1 MLMRQKF
8 FLRGIR
14 RKLSKKREFIENDV
28 LLSQFM
34 LCQNINK
41 YNNGLCKSG
50 SSYKERW
57 NVNRKID
64 ENHMNTSAHE
74 INKLTLTLTL
84 NASLLCM
91 VKQPNLK
98 LEPVACVYY
107 KVIGAWWISAHPWE
121 VRDRVCLAKQVSV
134 RFAGNLALISCTRPR
149 THPSLARVPEGLIRS
164 YGRRSAGYQMLIMR
178 SRMLTYPP
186 SQPLFALVTQRSLSN
201 AGERALRDETK
212 QWLRRRLQ
220 CALTNAA

>member
-1 MLMRQKF
+1 M
-8 FLRGIR
+8 
-14 RKLSKKREFIENDV
+14 
-28 LLSQFM
+28 
-34 LCQNINK
+34 
-41 YNNGLCKSG
+41 
-50 SSYKERW
+50 
-57 NVNRKID
+57 
-64 ENHMNTSAHE
+64 
-74 INKLTLTLTL
+74 TLTL

-98 LEPVACVYY
+98 LEPVACVYF

-121 VRDRVCLAKQVSV
+121 VRDRVCLARQVSV

-149 THPSLARVPEGLIRS
+149 THPSLARVPEGFIRS

-178 SRMLTYPP
+178 SRTLTYPP

-220 CALTNAA
+220 CALNQCSLGTINHSVRLLQINWKFSLSPPPTPSLSHPWYITRY

>member
-1 MLMRQKF
+1 
-8 FLRGIR
+8 
-14 RKLSKKREFIENDV
+14 
-28 LLSQFM
+28 
-34 LCQNINK
+34 
-41 YNNGLCKSG
+41 
-50 SSYKERW
+50 
-57 NVNRKID
+57 
-64 ENHMNTSAHE
+64 
-74 INKLTLTLTL
+74 
-84 NASLLCM
+84 M

-98 LEPVACVYY
+98 LESVACVYF

-121 VRDRVCLAKQVSV
+121 VRDRVCLAGQVSV

-201 AGERALRDETK
+201 AWRDKTMASKETTVCVNQCSLGK
-212 QWLRRRLQ
+212 INYCVHLLQ
-220 CALTNAA
+220 INWKFSLSPPLSPSLSLTHDISRVIRNLQVVYRKSCSLISYASSHLLDM

>member
-8 FLRGIR
+8 FLRGIQ

-64 ENHMNTSAHE
+64 EKHMNTSAH
-74 INKLTLTLTL
+74 
-84 NASLLCM
+84 
-91 VKQPNLK
+91 
-98 LEPVACVYY
+98 
-107 KVIGAWWISAHPWE
+107 
-121 VRDRVCLAKQVSV
+121 
-134 RFAGNLALISCTRPR
+134 
-149 THPSLARVPEGLIRS
+149 
-164 YGRRSAGYQMLIMR
+164 
-178 SRMLTYPP
+178 
-186 SQPLFALVTQRSLSN
+186 
-201 AGERALRDETK
+201 
-212 QWLRRRLQ
+212 
-220 CALTNAA
+220 

>member
-1 MLMRQKF
+1 M
-8 FLRGIR
+8 
-14 RKLSKKREFIENDV
+14 
-28 LLSQFM
+28 
-34 LCQNINK
+34 
-41 YNNGLCKSG
+41 
-50 SSYKERW
+50 
-57 NVNRKID
+57 
-64 ENHMNTSAHE
+64 
-74 INKLTLTLTL
+74 LTLTLTL

-121 VRDRVCLAKQVSV
+121 VRDRVCLARQVSV

-178 SRMLTYPP
+178 SCMLTYPP

-220 CALTNAA
+220 CALTNAAQGK